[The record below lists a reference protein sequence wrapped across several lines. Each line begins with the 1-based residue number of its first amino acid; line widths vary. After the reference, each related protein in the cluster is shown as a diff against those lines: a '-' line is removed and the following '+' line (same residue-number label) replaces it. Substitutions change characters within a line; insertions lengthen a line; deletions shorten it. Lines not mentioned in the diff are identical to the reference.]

1 MEQQFEGVR
10 GADTLDIASVREDFP
25 FFAAQDTAYL
35 DNSATS
41 LCPECVI
48 RTVSEHY
55 LREKASPFRGLYPL
69 SVQITEAYEAA
80 RETVRGFINAPEA
93 AEVIFTRNASESL
106 NLIAYSLGSHI
117 LRPGDEVLVGITEH
131 HSNMLPWRMAAERT
145 GAKVRYLLCEPDG
158 TYREET
164 LREALNGRTKILAIT
179 HCSNVFGRV
188 NDLRRFA
195 ELCHANGTLIV
206 ADGAQSVPHMPVDVQ
221 ELGVDFLVFSGH
233 KMLTPM
239 GIGVLWG
246 RRALLEEMPPFL
258 TGGEMIDAVTTDE
271 IWWAPL
277 PQKFEAGTVN
287 TGGALALAEAIRY
300 LGRVGF
306 DRIQKREADLTRML
320 VEGILD
326 TPHVRLIGSQD
337 PAEHH
342 GIAAFTVEG
351 VHPHDISAIMSDGGV
366 CIRAGHH
373 CAQPLHQH
381 LGIPSSSRAS
391 VMFYNTEEEI
401 GRFLTVLRS
410 IRGAMGYAE

>member
-1 MEQQFEGVR
+1 MDNQYAGIR
-10 GADTLDIASVREDFP
+10 GADTLDIASVRADFP

-41 LCPECVI
+41 LCPACVVDA
-48 RTVSEHY
+48 VSAHY

-93 AEVIFTRNASESL
+93 AEIVFTRNATESL
-106 NLIAYSLGSHI
+106 NLIAYSLGSR
-117 LRPGDEVLVGITEH
+117 LKPGDEVLVGITEH
-131 HSNMLPWRMAAERT
+131 HSNMLPWRMAAERA
-145 GAKVRYLLCEPDG
+145 GAKVVYLRCEPDG
-158 TYREET
+158 SYPEET
-164 LREALNGRTKILAIT
+164 LRAALNEHTKLLAIT

-188 NDLRRFA
+188 NDLKRFA
-195 ELCHANGTLIV
+195 QLCHANGTLIV

-221 ELGVDFLVFSGH
+221 DLGVDFLAFSGH

-246 RRALLEEMPPFL
+246 RRELLEEMPPFL
-258 TGGEMIDAVTTDE
+258 TGGEMIDAVSTEE

-306 DRIQKREADLTRML
+306 DRIQAREAALTRLL
-320 VEGILD
+320 VEGIQR
-326 TPHVRLIGSQD
+326 TPHVHLIGSDD

-342 GIAAFTVEG
+342 GIAAFTIEG

-401 GRFLTVLRS
+401 ERFLTVLGS
-410 IRGAMGYAE
+410 IRGAMGYAD